1 MAIYN
6 INNETR
12 NFLTR
17 GFVTSEED
25 LNPFWV
31 VQDPTFLTFKVE
43 FFFPE
48 YVSSPD
54 SGTAVSDFLMTDQYL
69 FNNFS
74 QEGLLVPPK
83 YNIDAKGFNPGSNSP
98 NDPIFTKA
106 FVPSEFY
113 FNDSAEDYLYSIG
126 SVNRIGYLRTFK
138 QLLYKLQTEAPW
150 YFQKIS
156 GMDSIYKIDP
166 SNISKKEALLTF
178 ECLESV
184 DMRMSLLADAYR
196 QAAFDFERHR
206 EVLPHNLRTFKMR
219 IHIYEMRNFNATYGV
234 IANLLGGLSSKQYQ
248 EQILTADFKPVFD
261 AISVQTYELGMCE
274 FDFYSIAP
282 SYMDEASVADVSQ
295 AAYKFGVKFGSVRKI
310 AKYSFYNYLTD
321 YLISN
326 SMFPQTFLEPMSF
339 PISGLNIGNPNVQQS
354 FYDTHDVEQTVK
366 TYLTD
371 VISSPV
377 FASPDNLPNQSNSDT
392 LVAFDN
398 VAVQQADNEFG
409 NPKAASGAL
418 AAAEQQLA
426 LRADYIT
433 NANLNS
439 QEDLV
444 NADNIYGNG
453 SLGGALKAFVE
464 QLIVSPPIQENPME
478 PLPEDN
484 YIQQEYDSVPPP
496 TQPSISPKNIFS

>member
-6 INNETR
+6 VNTDIK

-17 GFVTSEED
+17 GFVNTQQD
-25 LNPFWV
+25 LDPFMV

-43 FFFPE
+43 FFFPG
-48 YVSSPD
+48 YVNSPQD
-54 SGTAVSDFLMTDQYL
+54 GTSTSDYLLSDQYL

-83 YNIDAKGFNPGSNSP
+83 YNIDTAGFNMNNSP
-98 NDPIFTKA
+98 TKPT
-106 FVPSEFY
+106 FSKSFSPTEYY
-113 FNDSAEDYLYSIG
+113 FNDSAEDYLYAIG
-126 SVNRIGYLRTFK
+126 SVQRIGYLRTFK
-138 QLLYKLQTEAPW
+138 QLLYRLQQETPW

-156 GMDSIYKIDP
+156 GMDSMYKIDP
-166 SNISKKEALLTF
+166 GNISKKEALLTF

-219 IHIYEMRNFNATYGV
+219 IHIYEMRNFNSTYGV
-234 IANLLGGLSSKQYQ
+234 ISSLLGGVSGIQYQ
-248 EQILTADFKPVFD
+248 DGILTSNFQPVFD

-274 FDFYSIAP
+274 FDFYSMAP
-282 SYMDEASVADVSQ
+282 SYMDEASVSDISQ
-295 AAYKFGVKFGSVRKI
+295 ATYKFGVKFGSVRKI

-321 YLISN
+321 YLISK
-326 SMFPQTFLEPMSF
+326 SMFPVQGSKTDKSF
-339 PISGLNIGNPNVQQS
+339 SVTGINVGKPTVVN
-354 FYDTHDVEQTVK
+354 FYDVYDTSDQLHPYDK
-366 TYLTD
+366 SK
-371 VISSPV
+371 INSPS
-377 FASPDNLPNQSNSDT
+377 FASPDNPPDQSYSDK

-433 NANLNS
+433 NVNLNS
-439 QEDLV
+439 QVDLT